1 MLHLLLLSFM
11 AMMGT
16 ACCLVPLYQISSDA
30 CAHHRASVSDR
41 RYTFGRQ
48 QMDPWYGQS
57 TDNDGEDNID
67 SSYEN
72 PPFFPKTVLEL
83 AQDAS
88 FSIKLALIN
97 RLNRMRVDIRSRLLT
112 RERPLV
118 EFIVL
123 TACML
128 VDDEF
133 ERIHIFI
140 DDKYNV
146 TKWNRLCDEIL
157 GGDRTINS
165 KPVLNRHI
173 VISAMDDTSVST
185 LDSLFVIF
193 NPDNLCHSNSR
204 EMLENVQA
212 LCFHASLQKKPVV
225 MFNPRLVAT
234 AWNDFGP
241 RSPMLL
247 NDFEQ
252 TYYICDDYFML
263 SSRDK
268 WIGVVHRLSAGVD
281 VFYLEMSSMLQQQV
295 GDSSL
300 RNIDRVVKFT
310 RIKSWRE
317 DTPHDIRQVIT
328 DILLADPT
336 FGSDFIEKSYV
347 MRPPGVVYPEAVSAA
362 DIGWSNRRDR
372 SWHAIIPPPKAP

>member
-1 MLHLLLLSFM
+1 M

-16 ACCLVPLYQISSDA
+16 MRCLLPLHHIPTDA
-30 CAHHRASVSDR
+30 SAQCRASVGDR
-41 RYTFGRQ
+41 RCAFGRHQ
-48 QMDPWYGQS
+48 LNPSYGLS
-57 TDNDGEDNID
+57 ADDDGEGN
-67 SSYEN
+67 SYDN

-83 AQDAS
+83 AQDTS

-123 TACML
+123 TASLL

-133 ERIHIFI
+133 ERIHVFI

-146 TKWNRLCDEIL
+146 TKWNRLCDDIL
-157 GGDRTINS
+157 AGDRTSNS
-165 KPVLNRHI
+165 QLARPAVLNRNI
-173 VISAMDDTSVST
+173 VISTMDDRSISA
-185 LDSLFVIF
+185 LDSLFIIF

-234 AWNDFGP
+234 AWNNYGP

-252 TYYICDDYFML
+252 TYHICDDYFML

-268 WIGVVHRLSAGVD
+268 WIGIVHRLLAGVD
-281 VFYLEMSSMLQQQV
+281 VFYLEMGSSMLQV
-295 GDSSL
+295 CDPSL
-300 RNIDRVVKFT
+300 RNIDRVIKFT
-310 RIKSWRE
+310 RIKSWKE
-317 DTPHDIRQVIT
+317 DAPHDIRQVIT
-328 DILLADPT
+328 DILLADPS
-336 FGSDFIEKSYV
+336 FGSDFIQKSYV
-347 MRPPGVVYPEAVSAA
+347 LRMPGVVYPQVVSAA
-362 DIGWSNRRDR
+362 DIGWGNRRDR
-372 SWHAIIPPPKAP
+372 SWHDIIPPPKAL